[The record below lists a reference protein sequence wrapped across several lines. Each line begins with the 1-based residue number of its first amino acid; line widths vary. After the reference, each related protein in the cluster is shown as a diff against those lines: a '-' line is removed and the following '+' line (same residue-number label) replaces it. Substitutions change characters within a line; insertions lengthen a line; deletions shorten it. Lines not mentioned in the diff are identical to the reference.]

1 MGINLAQLST
11 RQQELIDS
19 ADRKTLKIKTS
30 EERRAK
36 ALRGTEAKEHDALGA
51 WLARNEVE
59 FIHAPCSRKVKDLEP
74 GWEDFT
80 IFFQDR
86 YLLVEIKVEGGSLS
100 ADQERVQRRHG
111 AKRMPSYTLY
121 SYQDARD
128 FISMWLAKNFQWT
141 ASE

>member
-1 MGINLAQLST
+1 MGIQLAQLST
-11 RQQELIDS
+11 RQQDLIDP
-19 ADRKTLKIKTS
+19 ADRKRLKIKTS
-30 EERRAK
+30 EERKAK

-59 FIHAPCSRKVKDLEP
+59 CIHAPCSRKVKDLEP

-80 IFFQDR
+80 VFFQDR

-100 ADQERVQRRHG
+100 ADQTRVQRRHG
-111 AKRMPSYTLY
+111 AKRMPSHTFY
-121 SYQDARD
+121 SYSDAKD
-128 FISMWLAKNFQWT
+128 FIRMWLWENFQWT